1 MMMKTNNTITPEI
14 LVIGEVLF
22 DIFPDYRRLG
32 GAPFNFAVHM
42 HKMGFD
48 TRFISRIGIDD
59 NGREVLEFMN
69 RIDLTHCYVQSDS
82 VLPTGYVSVN
92 LDHQGIPKFD
102 IHQNVAYDDLS
113 YNDEIDR
120 LLTQPLKL
128 IYFGTLIQRTQKG
141 FKTVQQI
148 LKNRHPNTLTFCDLN
163 FRPGCYNHEVV
174 LASLK
179 QADILKLNHE
189 ELKQVGHFID
199 SQKDINTIITR
210 LMKDYQIKAIAV
222 TKGAEGSEWFSAC
235 QHNQVD
241 SPKVDNMVDTVGAG
255 DAFAAA
261 AAAGYMKHW
270 SIKQTLN
277 TASQFAVQICNIK
290 GALPTDDQL
299 YEEFNKRTSLKEG

>member
-1 MMMKTNNTITPEI
+1 MKTNNTGAPEI

-42 HKMGFD
+42 HKIGFD
-48 TRFISRIGIDD
+48 TRFISRIGEDD
-59 NGREVLEFMN
+59 NGREILEFMN
-69 RIDLTHCYVQSDS
+69 RIGLTNRYVQSDS
-82 VLPTGYVSVN
+82 TLPTGYVSVN

-102 IHQNVAYDDLS
+102 IHQNVAYDDLKYS
-113 YNDEIDR
+113 GDIDR

-141 FKTVQQI
+141 FETVQQI
-148 LKNRHPNTLTFCDLN
+148 LKNRHPNTRTFCDLN
-163 FRPGCYNHEVV
+163 FRPGCYNHEVI

-199 SQKDINTIITR
+199 SQNDTNTIITR

-222 TKGAEGSEWFSAC
+222 TKGAEGSEWFSIHL
-235 QHNQVD
+235 HNQID

-261 AAAGYMKHW
+261 AAAGYLKHW
-270 SIKQTLN
+270 SIEQTLN
-277 TASQFAVQICNIK
+277 AASQFAARICSIK
-290 GALPTDDQL
+290 GALPKDDQL
-299 YEEFNKRTSLKEG
+299 YEEFDKRTPLKEG